1 MQMRPCRSGRT
12 EQAVKPMSKKAAL
25 AEKEPSSLL
34 KNLVPLNALP
44 EEHLGQLLSRIRLE
58 RLAPGGYLFR
68 EGDTDHEHVYLLEG
82 RISLLSGGKAVDSVQ
97 SGTNT
102 ARFALAHQW
111 PRKFSAR
118 AASEVRFVRIDSHA
132 LSEHL
137 VRTQTQSYRV
147 SDLDSEDDSGSDWMS
162 RVLRSG
168 VFQQIPAAN
177 IQAVLQRMESVK
189 VKNGQF
195 VVRQGAEGDFY
206 YVIIRGAA
214 SVTKSL
220 NGQVQELATLQV
232 GEGFGEQALITGGKR
247 SSSVSML
254 KGGALVRLGREDFD
268 ELLRRPLI
276 RLLNMDQANA
286 RARQGASWLD
296 VRSAADFADAHPA
309 QAVNVPL
316 DVLRREAEGLDGEGE
331 YLIYAGSTGDSEVGA
346 FLLRERGF
354 DAVAVDIDN
363 AKEQLPSTSLP
374 PEEPTGDGDAVTLP
388 INENGSSLLD
398 SFTAPASGLTGER
411 PLPLDPA
418 SQARFQKVLLQR
430 IAEIRQLKRSLE
442 GLTAD
447 KQRLESLVARLES
460 ENSELRT
467 QLRGSEEKSLET
479 QSLLIDTPE
488 RETLEARISEMSAE
502 LEDLQ
507 EVLQEASA
515 EESRQQWH
523 RTRLEEKIKSLQNAL
538 EEERRLNH
546 VLREENDETI
556 RRLEELRDH

>member
-1 MQMRPCRSGRT
+1 MT
-12 EQAVKPMSKKAAL
+12 KKAAL
-25 AEKEPSSLL
+25 AEQEPSSLL

-58 RLAPGGYLFR
+58 RVAPGGYLFR

-82 RISLLSGGKAVDSVQ
+82 RVSLLSGGKAVDSVQ

-118 AASEVRFVRIDSHA
+118 AAGEVRFARIDSHA

-147 SDLDSEDDSGSDWMS
+147 SDLDTDSDASGDWMS

-189 VKNGQF
+189 VRSGQC
-195 VVRQGAEGDFY
+195 VLRQGAEGDYY

-214 SVTKSL
+214 AVTRSM
-220 NGQVQELATLQV
+220 NGQVQELARLEV
-232 GEGFGEQALITGGKR
+232 GDGFGEQALISGAKR

-254 KGGALVRLGREDFD
+254 RNGALMRLKKDDFE

-276 RLLNMDQANA
+276 RLMSMEQAQA
-286 RARQGASWLD
+286 RAKQGAIWLD
-296 VRSAADFADAHPA
+296 VSPPGGFASGHPSGA
-309 QAVNVPL
+309 INLPL
-316 DVLRREAEGLDGEGE
+316 EVLRRESTDLEAEDE
-331 YLIYAGSTGDSEVGA
+331 YLIFAENTGISEVAA

-354 DAVAVDIDN
+354 DAIAVDI
-363 AKEQLPSTSLP
+363 STSEAAAP
-374 PEEPTGDGDAVTLP
+374 APSPTPEELAGDVDSITLP
-388 INENGSSLLD
+388 LDDTGSAPAESSMLLD
-398 SFTAPASGLTGER
+398 SGLANGQPA
-411 PLPLDPA
+411 PLDPA
-418 SQARFQKVLLQR
+418 SQARFQKVLYQR

-442 GLTAD
+442 GVTAD
-447 KQRLESLVARLES
+447 KLRLEKSVERLETENADLRDRLQGMENKTS
-460 ENSELRT
+460 ESE
-467 QLRGSEEKSLET
+467 SP
-479 QSLLIDTPE
+479 LIDTAG
-488 RETLEARISEMSAE
+488 RETLEARISELTAE
-502 LEDLQ
+502 LDDLQ

-515 EESRQQWH
+515 EESRQQWQ
-523 RTRLEEKIKSLQNAL
+523 RNRLEARVKSLETAL
-538 EEERRLNH
+538 DEQRQLNQ

-556 RRLEELRDH
+556 RRLEDMRDRSKRSPANNNS